1 MAGVVNPTCGT
12 TNITSTNTKDS
23 AATGPGTTVR
33 TIQRCALC
41 LCQACMSQLVNLCMF
56 GVFRGVNKQ
65 VSNYADGEP
74 LAGVCT

>member
-23 AATGPGTTVR
+23 AATGLGTTVS

-41 LCQACMSQLVNLCMF
+41 LCQACMSQLVNLCM
-56 GVFRGVNKQ
+56 
-65 VSNYADGEP
+65 
-74 LAGVCT
+74 